1 MYTLLQPKENQ
12 TLASVIPAECRK
24 HRWKEEQRGLRK
36 KERKEELKR
45 KHSTL
50 SSSLLS
56 ATVANMSKINY
67 KNINNKKQK
76 GNN

>member
-24 HRWKEEQRGLRK
+24 HRWKEEQWGLRK

-45 KHSTL
+45 KQYPLIFTIVCNSDQH
-50 SSSLLS
+50 
-56 ATVANMSKINY
+56 V
-67 KNINNKKQK
+67 KNKL
-76 GNN
+76 